1 MAKRTVQDI
10 LWDNVVALM
19 VKEWGKENLNKLVGK
34 TRIGPGSATR
44 LKQRDTSIGIG
55 LLEKLAKPFS
65 VQPWMLLF
73 PFEGADKL
81 LDFCR
86 AWEKADETGRE
97 TLIIAVD
104 AALQAQKQHG
114 GSRTTAAALP
124 HGRRV
129 GARPEL

>member
-65 VQPWMLLF
+65 VQPWMLLLGF
-73 PFEGADKL
+73 ILNFHDDL
-81 LDFCR
+81 
-86 AWEKADETGRE
+86 
-97 TLIIAVD
+97 
-104 AALQAQKQHG
+104 
-114 GSRTTAAALP
+114 
-124 HGRRV
+124 
-129 GARPEL
+129 